1 MAIMPE
7 EFITVKGARIRVI
20 REGQGKPVFLFHGA
34 RFTADTWVS
43 TGTVK
48 AIADA
53 GFQAISV
60 DFPGYGKSER
70 GNYTILSE
78 FIRDL
83 VQTLG
88 VTRAYYLGASMGGEA
103 VLGFALN
110 NPEKVEGVILVG
122 AVGVDKYKEKLVYLS
137 GKKVLLIWGKEDMVA
152 PIKNAKLIMDA
163 VPTAKLVYVGR
174 QHACYL
180 DDPEGFNKEIID
192 FLKG

>member
-1 MAIMPE
+1 MPE

-137 GKKVLLIWGKEDMVA
+137 GKKVLLIWGKEDTVA
-152 PIKNAKLIMDA
+152 PIKNAKLITDA

-180 DDPEGFNKEIID
+180 DDPEGFNKEIIN

>member
-1 MAIMPE
+1 MPE
-7 EFITVKGARIRVI
+7 EFITVKGARIRII

-78 FIRDL
+78 FVRDL

-122 AVGVDKYKEKLVYLS
+122 VVGVDKYKEKLVYLS

-163 VPTAKLVYVGR
+163 APTAKLVYIGR

-180 DDPEGFNKEIID
+180 DDPEGFNKEIIN

>member
-1 MAIMPE
+1 MPE
-7 EFITVKGARIRVI
+7 ELITVKGARIRVI

-137 GKKVLLIWGKEDMVA
+137 GKKVLLIWGKEDTVA

-180 DDPEGFNKEIID
+180 DDPEGFNKEIIN

>member
-1 MAIMPE
+1 MPE

-43 TGTVK
+43 TGTVE

-180 DDPEGFNKEIID
+180 DDPEGFNKEIIN

>member
-1 MAIMPE
+1 MPE
-7 EFITVKGARIRVI
+7 EFIAVKGARIRVI

-122 AVGVDKYKEKLVYLS
+122 VVGVDKYKEKLVYLS

-152 PIKNAKLIMDA
+152 PIKNAKLIMDV

-180 DDPEGFNKEIID
+180 DDPEGFNKEIIN

>member
-1 MAIMPE
+1 MAIMSE

-137 GKKVLLIWGKEDMVA
+137 GKKVLLIWGKEDTVA
-152 PIKNAKLIMDA
+152 PIKNAKLITDA

-180 DDPEGFNKEIID
+180 DDPEGFNKEIIN

>member
-7 EFITVKGARIRVI
+7 ELITVKGARIRVI

-137 GKKVLLIWGKEDMVA
+137 GKKVLLIWGKEDTVA

-180 DDPEGFNKEIID
+180 DDPEGFNKEIIN

>member
-1 MAIMPE
+1 MPE

-180 DDPEGFNKEIID
+180 DDPEGFNKEIIN

>member
-1 MAIMPE
+1 MPE

-20 REGQGKPVFLFHGA
+20 REGQGKTVFLFHGA

-137 GKKVLLIWGKEDMVA
+137 GKKVLLIWGKEDTVA

-163 VPTAKLVYVGR
+163 VSTAKLVYVGR

-180 DDPEGFNKEIID
+180 DDPEGFNKEIIN

>member
-1 MAIMPE
+1 MPE

-163 VPTAKLVYVGR
+163 VPTAKLVHVGR

>member
-1 MAIMPE
+1 MPE

-152 PIKNAKLIMDA
+152 PIKNAKLIIDS
-163 VPTAKLVYVGR
+163 VPTAKLVYIGR

-180 DDPEGFNKEIID
+180 DDPEGFNKEIIN